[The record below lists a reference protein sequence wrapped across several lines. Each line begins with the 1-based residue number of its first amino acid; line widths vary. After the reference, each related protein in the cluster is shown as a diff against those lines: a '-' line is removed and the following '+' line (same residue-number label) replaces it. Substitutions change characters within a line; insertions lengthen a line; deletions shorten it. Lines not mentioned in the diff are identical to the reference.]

1 MKLRQIFSDEEW
13 ELLCDQCGV
22 CCFYKIEDEDTE
34 EIFFTTVYC
43 PFLSLRQAR
52 CKVYSERFQRMPS
65 CVKIAP
71 ETIRRQAKWMP
82 ASCAYRRIVE
92 NRPLPAWHPLF
103 RQPSADS
110 LRLIEKLKGMG
121 LTPPEPFG
129 GEEPNGIR
137 KLKRRAKK
145 GRPDDPDFVDTLI
158 SSVFPDPLDEPDQG

>member
-34 EIFFTTVYC
+34 EIFYTTVYC
-43 PFLSLRQAR
+43 PFLSLPLAR
-52 CKVYSERFQRMPS
+52 CEVYPERFQRMPS

-71 ETIRRQAKWMP
+71 ETIQRQAKWMP

-103 RQPSADS
+103 RQTDADS

-121 LTPPEPFG
+121 LTPAGPPGGDEPA
-129 GEEPNGIR
+129 GIR

-145 GRPDDPDFVDTLI
+145 GRPDDPDFVDTLT
-158 SSVFPDPLDEPDQG
+158 SSVFPYPPDETDPG